1 MSMFIDVLVR
11 SSLVLGFGLLASA
24 ALRGQPAAVRHW
36 LLAATIGFAAV
47 QPVFTPFLPS
57 WQMPS
62 LSWQETSRPIASA
75 RPATDT
81 EMSFEFVAPPPR
93 TPERDS
99 NWRRVAVAV
108 WMAGSAGALAV
119 IAFAMGWLARL
130 RRRATAAGTE
140 WDAVLASAQR
150 RIGVRRHVN
159 IAITRHPAM
168 LVTWGAV
175 RPEILLPADADTWT
189 TDRKELVVAHE
200 VAHLVR
206 HDWLIQVL
214 AETARAVYWFNPLF
228 WIACARLRHESECA
242 SDDIVLETG
251 IPGTSYASHLVDLAR
266 TFSVHGHTWLPAPS
280 IARPSTLERR
290 VRAMLN
296 PRLNRRPISASARV
310 ALAAVVFAA
319 SLPIAA
325 ASQGAGSPSG
335 TLRDPQGRVLP
346 GATVRLSGIGSDAI
360 HETQSDPSGA
370 FQFPEIPDGEYML
383 SARLPGF
390 LSARQR
396 VRVSSTNAPLDVTLQ
411 VGTLQETIT
420 VRSDGTSDEP
430 VRKTTSATSTPRT
443 PVCGTTELG
452 GNLKPPMKVKDVR
465 PRYRQAWASNNVEGT
480 ILMQAI
486 IGVDGKVRNLE
497 VLSPVNADLEEEA
510 IGAVSQWEFSPTYLN
525 CQPIEVRMFVTTSF
539 KIDR

>member
-1 MSMFIDVLVR
+1 MNAFTDVLVR
-11 SSLVLGFGLLASA
+11 SSLVLGLGLLAAA
-24 ALRGQPAAVRHW
+24 ALRRQPAALRHW
-36 LLAATIGFAAV
+36 VLAATIGFAAV
-47 QPVFTPFLPS
+47 QPVFTLFLPS
-57 WQMPS
+57 WHLPS
-62 LSWQETSRPIASA
+62 LSWNEKS
-75 RPATDT
+75 RPATSAPSPADT
-81 EMSFEFVAPPPR
+81 DMSFEMVTPLPR
-93 TPERDS
+93 PTEPASD
-99 NWRRVAVAV
+99 WRRIAAGV
-108 WMAGSAGALAV
+108 WLVGSAGALAV
-119 IAFAMGWLARL
+119 IALAMGWLARL
-130 RRRATAAGTE
+130 RRRASTAGTE
-140 WDAVLASAQR
+140 WDAALASVQR
-150 RIGVRRHVN
+150 RIGVHRHVD
-159 IAITRHPAM
+159 IVITRHPAM
-168 LVTWGAV
+168 LVTWGAL
-175 RPEILLPADADTWT
+175 RPSILLPADADTWT
-189 TDRKELVVAHE
+189 MDRKELVVAHE
-200 VAHLVR
+200 MAHLVR

-214 AETARAVYWFNPLF
+214 AETARAIYWFNPLF
-228 WIACARLRHESECA
+228 WIACARLRQESECA

-251 IPGTSYASHLVDLAR
+251 IAGTSYASHLVDLAR

-296 PRLNRRPISASARV
+296 PRMNRRPISAVARV
-310 ALAAVVFAA
+310 ALAAAVFSV

-325 ASQGAGSPSG
+325 AVQGAGSPSG

-346 GATVRLSGIGSDAI
+346 GATVRLSGIGIDAI

-370 FQFPEIPDGEYML
+370 FQFPEIPDGDYML

-396 VRVSSTNAPLDVTLQ
+396 VRVSSANAPLDVTLQ

-420 VRSDGTSDEP
+420 VRSDGSSDEA
-430 VRKTTSATSTPRT
+430 VRATTSARSTPKV

-465 PRYRQAWASNNVEGT
+465 PRYRQTWVANNIEGS